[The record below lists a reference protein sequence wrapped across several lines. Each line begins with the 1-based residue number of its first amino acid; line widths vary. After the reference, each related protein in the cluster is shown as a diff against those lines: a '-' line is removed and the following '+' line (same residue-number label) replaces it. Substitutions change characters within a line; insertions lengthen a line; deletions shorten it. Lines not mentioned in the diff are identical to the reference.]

1 MRPRR
6 RRRGDTA
13 PRRRHR
19 RDHVKLKL
27 ILCSES
33 VPPQEVVR
41 PVVAEAEPPPKRPPA
56 FVRQVPE
63 LNHHVPQEVVAPEGV
78 PVVDADPDLC
88 GTDTVAT
95 LSQVQILR

>member
-1 MRPRR
+1 MDLFSFHGVRP
-6 RRRGDTA
+6 
-13 PRRRHR
+13 
-19 RDHVKLKL
+19 
-27 ILCSES
+27 
-33 VPPQEVVR
+33 PPQEVVR

-88 GTDTVAT
+88 VNDTVTSSSSSFTT
-95 LSQVQILR
+95 LSRHHLLRVTHIDLERLVELGI